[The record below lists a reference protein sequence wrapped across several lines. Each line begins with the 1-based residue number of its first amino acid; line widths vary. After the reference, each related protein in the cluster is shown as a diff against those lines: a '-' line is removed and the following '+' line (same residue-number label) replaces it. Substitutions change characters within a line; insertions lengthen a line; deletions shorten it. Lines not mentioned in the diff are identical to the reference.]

1 MSTTKKY
8 DVNCKGNFLDKY
20 PNFNHLLTG
29 LDFTPFNKDTPDNM
43 ARYIVFLYSKD
54 CPLHKEKFAFEDRQL
69 DALKKFNIPIT
80 YLKMPEFAKNENEMA
95 YKFMS
100 TNGDI
105 DFELYVSL
113 KSRHSW
119 LCRKLREMDEKIDWK
134 KDNESLDATT
144 KLIAQGVEIKKMED
158 TLFGNIEELKNIID
172 NQNNAKMGAAEKYA
186 L

>member
-8 DVNCKGNFLDKY
+8 DVSCKGNFLDKY

-80 YLKMPEFAKNENEMA
+80 YLKIPEFAKNESASEAEWYDYITGLVAPLQVMQVAQNFNDKD
-95 YKFMS
+95 KF
-100 TNGDI
+100 GK
-105 DFELYVSL
+105 DFLEVMLGLYGIGVQQYDTSN
-113 KSRHSW
+113 KN
-119 LCRKLREMDEKIDWK
+119 K
-134 KDNESLDATT
+134 KDSRSS
-144 KLIAQGVEIKKMED
+144 G
-158 TLFGNIEELKNIID
+158 KNSD
-172 NQNNAKMGAAEKYA
+172 SRGTAR
-186 L
+186 